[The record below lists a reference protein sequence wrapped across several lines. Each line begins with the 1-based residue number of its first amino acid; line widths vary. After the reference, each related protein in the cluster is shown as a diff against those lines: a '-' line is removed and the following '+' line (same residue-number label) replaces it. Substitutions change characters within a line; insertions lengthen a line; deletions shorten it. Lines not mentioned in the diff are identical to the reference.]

1 MKKLYKSK
9 TNRVWKGILGGLG
22 EYFDID
28 PVLLRIIF
36 IFFVLVTG
44 LVPGVLTYIIG
55 IFIIPEHPVSEP
67 APSPESAS
75 SPDSTVS

>member
-9 TNRVWKGILGGLG
+9 TNRVWQGILGGLG

-36 IFFVLVTG
+36 IFFVLATG
-44 LVPGVLTYIIG
+44 LVPGVLTYIIA
-55 IFIIPEHPVSEP
+55 IFVIPDHPVSHS
-67 APSPESAS
+67 APSPESS
-75 SPDSTVS
+75 SPSDSTVS